1 MRPEDRNPA
10 YLWDMLQ
17 AAREVEAMLADH
29 DLAAFLDNL
38 VLLRAIERGVEI
50 IGEAARR
57 VSVDYMTAHRRPAR
71 GAAAAGDRAMV
82 CAGTAG
88 AKGTAPGAGRQCAG

>member
-29 DLAAFLDNL
+29 DLAAFLDDL
-38 VLLRAIERGVEI
+38 VLLRSILF
-50 IGEAARR
+50 
-57 VSVDYMTAHRRPAR
+57 RPI
-71 GAAAAGDRAMV
+71 
-82 CAGTAG
+82 
-88 AKGTAPGAGRQCAG
+88 

>member
-29 DLAAFLDNL
+29 DLAAFPDDL
-38 VLLRAIERGVEI
+38 VLLRAIIVIAVQDCTLYLQAESANVNQ
-50 IGEAARR
+50 A
-57 VSVDYMTAHRRPAR
+57 TLFRPI
-71 GAAAAGDRAMV
+71 
-82 CAGTAG
+82 
-88 AKGTAPGAGRQCAG
+88 